1 MKIDEQLES
10 IADKVKIML
19 RPHLL
24 AGSKFSITISGKH
37 SKVRL
42 TAERIFKNGRIEGQE
57 RDVASEV

>member
-24 AGSKFSITISGKH
+24 AGSKFEITISGKH

-57 RDVASEV
+57 RDVTGES